1 MAIHMAKTIKEERL
15 RCVLPIAYGQVRL
28 VDVAKVCPYSKRSLE
43 RWLHLCRKH
52 GDWSLTPK
60 STEPKTQPK
69 ETPIWLKE
77 KVISI
82 RKKTKKCAL
91 KIHWQL
97 KKEDIDIH
105 PRTIG
110 KILKKEN
117 LVRKYRVKKIK
128 YKYIRAERQPGEL
141 VEIDVKYVPG
151 TIENREYFQYT
162 AIDTASRWRRMEI
175 FEEQSS
181 FHSVEFLKI
190 IMQKFKYKIQA
201 IKTDNHS
208 TFTNL
213 YTGTN
218 QRSDMTVKTLHALDV
233 FCAQHNIIHYLID
246 RGKPNQNGI
255 VERSHREDEEK
266 FYQQNKFKTVRDL
279 QDKLRVWNDY
289 YNNLEHCGLNGKS
302 PNEFLQNYQLIN
314 PPNVCT

>member
-1 MAIHMAKTIKEERL
+1 MAKTIKEERL
-15 RCVLPIAYGQVRL
+15 RWVLPIAYRQVRL
-28 VDVAKVCPYSKRSLE
+28 VDVAKVCPHSKRSLE
-43 RWLHLCRKH
+43 RWLAMCKKH
-52 GDWSLTPK
+52 GDWSLEPK
-60 STEPKTQPK
+60 STEPKTQPN
-69 ETPIWLKE
+69 ETPIWIKE
-77 KVISI
+77 RVIAL

-97 KKEDIDIH
+97 QKEGIQIH
-105 PRTIG
+105 ERTIG

-117 LVRKYRVKKIK
+117 LVRKYRIKKIQ
-128 YKYIRAERQPGEL
+128 YKYIKAERQAGEL

-151 TIENREYFQYT
+151 TVENKEYFQYT
-162 AIDTASRWRRMEI
+162 AVDTASRWRHLEI

-190 IMQKFKYKIQA
+190 VIQKFERRILA

-218 QRSDMTVKTLHALDV
+218 QRSDRTVKTLHPLDI
-233 FCAQHNIIHYLID
+233 FCAQNNIIHYLID
-246 RGKPNQNGI
+246 RGKPNQNGT

-266 FYQQNKFKTVRDL
+266 FYQRNKFKTLSDL
-279 QDKLRVWNDY
+279 QNKLRLWNDY
-289 YNNLEHCGLNGKS
+289 YNNLEHCGLKGLT
-302 PNEFLQNYQLIN
+302 PNEFLQNHKLIN
-314 PPNVCT
+314 PPNVCA